1 MISTIIFDLDGVL
14 VDTKILHFKALNK
27 ALIFYSKGSSIS
39 FNDHVKIYDGLS
51 TKEKLKILNKR
62 KELNPKFN
70 KKVRLLKQKY
80 TTALLAKEIKFNKNL
95 FTLFKNF
102 SKKYKICVATN
113 AVKET
118 LDICLHKLK
127 IKDFVD
133 FKISNEEVNNPK
145 PHPEI
150 YLRCM
155 TELGSR
161 PSECLIVE
169 DSHIGRVA
177 AQESGGKLLP
187 VKKMS
192 EVNSQIINSYISD
205 IGEENKIKTS
215 WVDKGLNVI
224 VPMAGAGSRFEKAG
238 YTFPKPLVEIDNK
251 PMIQWVIDSLDLDA
265 NFIFLVQKEHQVKF
279 NISSM
284 LKILI
289 PKCKIVY
296 LDGITE
302 GAACTTLLA
311 KKYINNNNPLVITNS
326 DQFLEWNSS
335 KTMYNFYSKSIDG
348 AILCFTSTHPK
359 WSYALTDKNN
369 FVRKVAEK
377 KVISK
382 NATVGLYYWKKGKD
396 YVKYAEQMI
405 NKNIR
410 VNNEFYVCPVFNE
423 AIKDKKKIIIDKV
436 NKMWG
441 LGTPEDL
448 DFFIKNKLAK
458 K

>member
-1 MISTIIFDLDGVL
+1 
-14 VDTKILHFKALNK
+14 
-27 ALIFYSKGSSIS
+27 
-39 FNDHVKIYDGLS
+39 
-51 TKEKLKILNKR
+51 
-62 KELNPKFN
+62 
-70 KKVRLLKQKY
+70 
-80 TTALLAKEIKFNKNL
+80 
-95 FTLFKNF
+95 
-102 SKKYKICVATN
+102 
-113 AVKET
+113 
-118 LDICLHKLK
+118 
-127 IKDFVD
+127 
-133 FKISNEEVNNPK
+133 
-145 PHPEI
+145 
-150 YLRCM
+150 M